1 MGDYEL
7 LGTVPNKMLK
17 DKRKKIIIII
27 MGVLTGITIL
37 ISTKIIYTK
46 NNKPLKYVN
55 PNNFHEEKEFNIND
69 FELVDPN
76 NTHGPIT
83 INKSKDDGTK
93 INLSDYLYDVDDN
106 KLEYFLYDNVTINA
120 LENRIDKPERY
131 LCELNFTI
139 TEDGGQAY
147 DISCPMYYSIAI
159 DKAFY
164 GRYMLDRKR
173 CNKNYKGEVL
183 PDTELITLTNCGYG
197 FEDKLKADCEGRTN
211 CNILP
216 FKFEFPDSCSYKRKY
231 LHLKYHCAKNEVN
244 QAPNFAVVMFAN
256 RIDPNS
262 LFEHSVSEFYQYCKI
277 HGYKFIFNSK
287 RYDYGRDLYYMK
299 LHVLIEAIIE
309 GLKNKEYDWIL

>member
-197 FEDKLKADCEGRTN
+197 FEDKLKA
-211 CNILP
+211 L
-216 FKFEFPDSCSYKRKY
+216 
-231 LHLKYHCAKNEVN
+231 
-244 QAPNFAVVMFAN
+244 
-256 RIDPNS
+256 
-262 LFEHSVSEFYQYCKI
+262 
-277 HGYKFIFNSK
+277 
-287 RYDYGRDLYYMK
+287 
-299 LHVLIEAIIE
+299 
-309 GLKNKEYDWIL
+309 